1 MNILIFGPN
10 GSGKGTQG
18 DLLKDRYN
26 LAHIE
31 SGAIFRQHIAN
42 GTELGKK
49 ARSYMDRGDLVPD
62 SITIPMVLES
72 LKEQGAAGWLLDGF
86 PRNMAQAAQL
96 WEALRSEGIGLDYV
110 VEIVLPREIAR
121 ERITGRRLCSKNP
134 NHPNNVNIEAI
145 RPDNGKCRICGS
157 ELTARPD
164 DQDESAINKRHDIYY
179 DNENGTLAAA
189 RFFRD
194 LARNGETTYV
204 ELNGRGSIEDVKNE
218 LLGKL

>member
-1 MNILIFGPN
+1 M
-10 GSGKGTQG
+10 
-18 DLLKDRYN
+18 
-26 LAHIE
+26 E
-31 SGAIFRQHIAN
+31 
-42 GTELGKK
+42 
-49 ARSYMDRGDLVPD
+49 RGDLVPD

-204 ELNGRGSIEDVKNE
+204 ELNGRGSIDDVKNE